1 MDVPHELFSCAGC
14 VITLSTSRTLFDS
27 FTDFSVNGVFV
38 LASTSLA
45 RLASAHI
52 GMTDC
57 LVPYG
62 HPACDGDSTSLQRH
76 FLMTTV
82 LFLLLRPGT
91 YDGSTITSSLRR
103 TAGQIATAGLGCN
116 RGATSFFAPSEGG
129 DIRSRVQGDPDNVKS
144 CVFHI
149 LAVPAR
155 MLKRIVHMRVLD
167 PLAGQGKVELYE
179 RNVTGP
185 ISTVSLAKPDPDFQK
200 PLPVPGN
207 YRWCEVAILLVPG
220 RESYTVRASRSYV
233 LAT

>member
-1 MDVPHELFSCAGC
+1 MDVPHELFSSGSSAL
-14 VITLSTSRTLFDS
+14 ISPSM
-27 FTDFSVNGVFV
+27 NVFV

-52 GMTDC
+52 
-57 LVPYG
+57 
-62 HPACDGDSTSLQRH
+62 ACDGDSTSLQIH

-82 LFLLLRPGT
+82 PFLLLRAGT
-91 YDGSTITSSLRR
+91 YDGSTITSSRRR
-103 TAGQIATAGLGCN
+103 TTGQIATAGLGCN

-129 DIRSRVQGDPDNVKS
+129 DIRSRVQGDPENVKHQSKS

-155 MLKRIVHMRVLD
+155 MLKRIVLMRVLD
-167 PLAGQGKVELYE
+167 PLAGQGKVELYG

-185 ISTVSLAKPDPDFQK
+185 ISTVSLAKPDLDFQK

-207 YRWCEVAILLVPG
+207 CTDGAK
-220 RESYTVRASRSYV
+220 
-233 LAT
+233 